1 MNRCIPPTARRAL
14 LTLAGLGLCSLA
26 LAQTAPR
33 SFPASALRG
42 TLVVNQPPAITID
55 GRAAQLSPGARIRG
69 PNNLLVLSGAI
80 VGQELIVN
88 YTVEPHGLVHDV
100 WILTAAEA
108 ALKRNATA
116 NNP

>member
-1 MNRCIPPTARRAL
+1 
-14 LTLAGLGLCSLA
+14 
-26 LAQTAPR
+26 
-33 SFPASALRG
+33 
-42 TLVVNQPPAITID
+42 
-55 GRAAQLSPGARIRG
+55 
-69 PNNLLVLSGAI
+69 LVLSGAI